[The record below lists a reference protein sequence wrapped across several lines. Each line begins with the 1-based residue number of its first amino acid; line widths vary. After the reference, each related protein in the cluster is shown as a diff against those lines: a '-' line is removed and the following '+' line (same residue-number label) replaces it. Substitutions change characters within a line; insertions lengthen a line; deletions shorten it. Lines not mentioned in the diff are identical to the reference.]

1 MSDPTP
7 MNAQAL
13 EALRMLEID
22 QPGITNDLIGTFVID
37 APRQLRRIQE
47 AYAGGNVEALQQFAH
62 YLRSGALVLGLTNLC
77 ELSRQVEFLESDEY
91 GTSDADQLLARL
103 QDELQPLIQALS
115 EQLMRG

>member
-7 MNAQAL
+7 MNEKAQ

-37 APRQLRRIQE
+37 APKQLRRIE
-47 AYAGGNVEALQQFAH
+47 AAYSSGNVEALKQFAH
-62 YLRSGALVLGLTNLC
+62 YLRSGALVLGLTDLC
-77 ELSRQVEFLESDEY
+77 ELSRQVEFLETDEY
-91 GTSDADQLLARL
+91 GTSDADQLVARL
-103 QDELQPLIQALS
+103 HDEVQPLIQALS